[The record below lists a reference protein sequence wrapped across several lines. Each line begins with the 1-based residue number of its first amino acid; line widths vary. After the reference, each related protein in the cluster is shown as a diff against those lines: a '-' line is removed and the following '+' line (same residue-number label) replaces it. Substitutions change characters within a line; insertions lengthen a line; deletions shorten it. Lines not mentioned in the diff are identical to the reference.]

1 MLKIFDD
8 SKHGVMRLLA
18 LGPFPEFQNFQQG
31 VSFLY
36 KMSPYLKCIVRDGKY
51 RSKYLVSNIKQKQ
64 YQYRMTSPSSVK
76 HNLIMFRSKSKRETQ
91 ILMHKFVGM
100 LDPNIKPFCRNVVS
114 CRQFLLND
122 VQVF

>member
-1 MLKIFDD
+1 
-8 SKHGVMRLLA
+8 MRLLA

-36 KMSPYLKCIVRDGKY
+36 KMSPYLKCIVQDGKY

-76 HNLIMFRSKSKRETQ
+76 HNLITFQSKSKRETTNFDAQ
-91 ILMHKFVGM
+91 VCGNARPEHQAIL
-100 LDPNIKPFCRNVVS
+100 P
-114 CRQFLLND
+114 
-122 VQVF
+122 